1 MDKKEIKLKW
11 FFYRIKIKTKN
22 IFATMRNMF
31 TQPSDLYAPSDYKV
45 YKGMYAPANEEQ
57 RLRVAEY
64 HKRDRIGIP
73 IDVDNLKSLEE
84 VS

>member
-11 FFYRIKIKTKN
+11 FFYRIKTKTKN
-22 IFATMRNMF
+22 IFAAMQNMF
-31 TQPSDLYAPSDYKV
+31 TQPSNLYAPSDWKV
-45 YKGMYAPANEEQ
+45 YKGMYEPANEEQ

-64 HKRDRIGIP
+64 RKQAKER
-73 IDVDNLKSLEE
+73 DNLKSIEE